1 MRGDVGEGLDARS
14 VRTVETGPMFADLD
28 DLTST
33 QGTLVSVSL
42 CDLVSERMRERVT
55 DRDAKNTTL
64 KNIDGQL
71 KKMLS
76 SQ

>member
-1 MRGDVGEGLDARS
+1 
-14 VRTVETGPMFADLD
+14 MFADLD
-28 DLTST
+28 DVTST

-42 CDLVSERMRERVT
+42 CELVSERMRERVT